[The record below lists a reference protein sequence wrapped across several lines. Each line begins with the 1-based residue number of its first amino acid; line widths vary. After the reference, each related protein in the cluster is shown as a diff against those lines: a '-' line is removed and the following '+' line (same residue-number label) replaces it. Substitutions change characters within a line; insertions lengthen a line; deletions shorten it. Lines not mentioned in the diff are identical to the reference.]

1 MKGIAMASSDM
12 NDWRAESD
20 ARTLVEAQQIRN
32 DPKRLKA
39 AMAEVKKQ
47 ADNLSA
53 LQDDGDDDDDDAPKS
68 GVKDG
73 QL

>member
-1 MKGIAMASSDM
+1 MKGLVMASSD
-12 NDWRAESD
+12 NWQAQSD

-47 ADNLSA
+47 ADDLAALSGD
-53 LQDDGDDDDDDAPKS
+53 DDGDADDTSKS